1 MSKTIFLREITQED
15 WEILLEWRNDDTT
28 RKNFHSTELV
38 NEKEHKNY
46 IKGIVNNPDIEQFI
60 LEYNGVA
67 VGTIRSNKT
76 KIEDYTLSYTISPL
90 FRGKKI
96 GQLMLGV
103 YLLDRTG
110 IFFCEVKETNL
121 SSVRMIEKLGF
132 KFLNKKNGVQIYKLI
147 KQI

>member
-1 MSKTIFLREITQED
+1 MSKTLFLREITQED

-28 RKNFHSTELV
+28 RQNFYSTELV
-38 NEKEHKNY
+38 DESEHKNY
-46 IKGIVNNPDIEQFI
+46 INDIVNNPEVEQFI
-60 LEYNGVA
+60 MEYNGVA
-67 VGTIRSNKT
+67 VGTIRSSKT
-76 KIEDYTLSYTISPL
+76 GLSDYTLSYTISPL

-103 YLLDRTG
+103 YLLERTG

-132 KFLNKKNGVQIYKLI
+132 KFLNKKHGVEIYKLI